1 VKRARAAASL
11 LALVALFALHEVPVH
26 GSPRVIEARPL
37 ETFPRERIAVET
49 RSARRHVFDAWR
61 ADTDDTRAQGL
72 MFVERLAAE
81 QAMIFVYDPP
91 QNVSMWM
98 RNTYIPLDML
108 FADRAGCIVKV
119 AANATPLSLETIPA
133 GKPVAYVIEIAAGT
147 AAARGITVGDRV
159 VRFETNP
166 DSVSAAAP
174 CTR

>member
-1 VKRARAAASL
+1 
-11 LALVALFALHEVPVH
+11 
-26 GSPRVIEARPL
+26 
-37 ETFPRERIAVET
+37 
-49 RSARRHVFDAWR
+49 
-61 ADTDDTRAQGL
+61 

-133 GKPVAYVIEIAAGT
+133 GKPVGYVIEIAAGT